1 MVMAQIKRRLGRAA
15 VFFLVGALTLLPVS
29 AFASPSSGPIG
40 DDLVGFDSQYQAK
53 DDDKSKDD
61 RSKDGKSK
69 DGKSKDDKSKDD
81 KSKDDKSK
89 DDKCK
94 DDDKGKY

>member
-1 MVMAQIKRRLGRAA
+1 MAQIKRRLGRAA

-61 RSKDGKSK
+61 KSK
-69 DGKSKDDKSKDD
+69 DPKSKDPKSKDETSQEER
-81 KSKDDKSK
+81 SKEQK
-89 DDKCK
+89 
-94 DDDKGKY
+94 